1 MFARVGR
8 IVAFLAVACGLA
20 AIVGSFVVA
29 PDVLSPGF
37 DRTSLSFRQ
46 STLWRSAGFFR
57 VGLGS
62 ALRDESEA
70 RKIAPTC
77 GSKTAGMLSDHG
89 RLC

>member
-46 STLWRSAGFFR
+46 STLWLSEGAALVFF
-57 VGLGS
+57 GLVLGV
-62 ALRDESEA
+62 
-70 RKIAPTC
+70 
-77 GSKTAGMLSDHG
+77 
-89 RLC
+89 LCEISLKLEK

>member
-1 MFARVGR
+1 MGARVGR

-46 STLWRSAGFFR
+46 STLWRSAGFF
-57 VGLGS
+57 GLVLGV
-62 ALRDESEA
+62 
-70 RKIAPTC
+70 
-77 GSKTAGMLSDHG
+77 
-89 RLC
+89 LCEMSLKLEK